1 MSKILTREAF
11 ENAIMVN
18 GAIGGS
24 TNAVVHLLAIAGRI
38 GVELSLDDW
47 DRLGRDM
54 PCLVNL
60 MPSGQYLME
69 DFYYAGGL
77 PVVMREIG
85 SELPAQGRADRQR
98 QDDLGQ
104 RQGRGQLQQE
114 VITPLDKPFKPRAAS
129 RCCAAISRPTAR

>member
-1 MSKILTREAF
+1 F

-38 GVELSLDDW
+38 GVKLSLYDW

-60 MPSGQYLME
+60 MPSGKYLME

-77 PVVMREIG
+77 PVVIREIG
-85 SELPAQGRADRQR
+85 KSLHQKALTVNGR
-98 QDDLGQ
+98 
-104 RQGRGQLQQE
+104 
-114 VITPLDKPFKPRAAS
+114 
-129 RCCAAISRPTAR
+129 RPWENKKDARNYNH

>member
-1 MSKILTREAF
+1 VDSRRRVLARLVGRRIVQMVHEDLRMSRILTKDAF
-11 ENAIMVN
+11 ENAILAN

-24 TNAVVHLLAIAGRI
+24 TNAVVHLLAIAGRV
-38 GVELSLDDW
+38 GVELTLDDW

-77 PVVMREIG
+77 PV
-85 SELPAQGRADRQR
+85 
-98 QDDLGQ
+98 
-104 RQGRGQLQQE
+104 
-114 VITPLDKPFKPRAAS
+114 
-129 RCCAAISRPTAR
+129 